1 MNPPHKEPLGYPTPV
16 HGGSLEEIFGL
27 HTKYGHP
34 KPDYVPPKPKYLP
47 PKHYEYKTKSKY
59 ADHPFSLEMV
69 FGLPMPKY
77 YADSYHEPL
86 SDYHEPK
93 PAYHEPKPTYHEP
106 KPTYHEPKPA
116 YHKPKP
122 EYHEPKPAYHEPKP
136 EYHEPKP
143 KYHEPKPEYH
153 EPKPAYHEPKPAY
166 HEPKPKYHEPKPE
179 YHEPKPKYHEPKPE
193 HHEPKPAYHEP
204 KPEYHE
210 PKPKYHEPKP
220 EYHEPKPAY
229 HEPKPAYHEPKP
241 EYHEPKPEYHEPKPV
256 YHEPKPAYHEPKPEY
271 HEPKPKYHEP
281 KPEYHEPAY
290 HAEEPK
296 YHVPKP
302 PSYPK
307 VAPKYREPKPA
318 YKEPAPEYHEPAP
331 QYHEPKPQY
340 HEPKPA
346 YKEPAPQYHAP
357 KPEYHEP
364 KPAYKEPTP
373 HYHEPQKSYHSHS
386 GYVTPKH
393 GGSLEEI
400 FGLDSKY
407 GHPKKDYNSPS
418 QLYITPRPDYKPPT
432 YKAKVE
438 YHHPEPEYKSPS
450 YKAPPHHGYMIHY
463 LPYEGYKPLHPNSH
477 DHGPSIHDS
486 AHIVVPSPHPRPPAF
501 LGRRHKRSAQQG
513 QFLQSNNQNS
523 ANEGTSHGL
532 EYSNGST
539 TNDLPLCTTNES
551 IDNYQRPCI
560 LPDYQFQ
567 GPGGIVIRPPQSH
580 PIIQIFV
587 PRTNTLPQVA
597 LLPYKDSTVRRNT
610 RQVAKPP
617 PRWPLTR
624 QPLRLNITTRR
635 PDAILKQLKSRTI
648 PGPSTIANVSPVQS
662 QGSNLPPINDF
673 HEETLANPFLRHKPT
688 APANLGKAVWPFLP
702 SPKFTPDDFMPTTTT
717 ALPTTTAALPR
728 TTTAL
733 PRTTTALPKTT
744 TAMPMTLDVVRSA
757 KLTVK
762 DGFFAALSN
771 PSTFGQRSSLDTE
784 DDETNLIIPES
795 EDFTNQPRRGLQ
807 VNTTNDEKS
816 VPLPQRERIPPL
828 QQTRII
834 PLSAFLALQD
844 EVEEFGPDSSRIPER
859 QDDPISSETDQPST
873 AFESITTMKLTDFQK
888 LFKSVDP
895 TEFKLPKNSSTWE
908 DVNPKIK
915 VSDLQALLNTART
928 GSAPKVPWDETKI
941 HGEAKPQEE
950 ATVTLRTTELK
961 KLFQHLNSQEEISTQ
976 APDQTSVVTLK
987 TNDLQDLFTALDPVE
1002 FKEPEAGEW
1011 LDFKTSR
1018 QRTKDGSVFHFTGN
1032 PNDALTPKSL
1042 PLQSSDTEEHNE
1054 MQKLIGLKKKVS
1066 SMIKEHENKIKEQEE
1081 NPSHRQRK
1089 RLHSLKR
1096 KENRLNTMI
1105 EQLHKISRPKPE
1117 ERVPKSQQLRVLP
1130 RPTLRTVGE
1139 DIQNFDQFSPNQF
1152 KTPST
1157 GEWSYRTSFANLI
1170 KDEAKKVQEGK
1181 SDHKAMVEVVSAL
1194 RASEFEPPK
1203 GKVWNM
1209 ESAEKLLQKINL
1221 TPKTSYT
1228 TPAKLF
1234 LAPPE
1239 IRRVPTPSP
1248 SDAAE
1253 ELPFPLKFIDRLRG
1267 PPGPPGPQG
1276 PTGPRGPIGPPG
1288 PQGEPG
1294 THFMDIFN
1302 NRPQDI
1308 PSVQPIRP
1316 PKLPLVTTEVPD
1328 LGDYY
1333 EDIEEEEEE
1342 EKDDNEDGA
1351 EENASTLLT
1360 EGKLKSILKEIMQEV
1375 GVSNE
1380 SEMEKIIETT
1390 RVVNQGEQ
1398 PQVIII
1404 PNGNNGGKPI
1414 TISISGSGVHV
1425 QSDSLITDHD
1435 DIFGHPSEI
1444 EILDNR
1450 GELNQKPAKLIFKEN
1465 GIIQETSI
1473 GNEDQALEPISPF
1486 EQETDFEDFVLQS
1499 EEPEAIPEYEVDE
1512 LSEVSQDTPDK
1523 PFVIEPRDFDHTIA
1537 HDTENGNLEIQQQE
1551 AAFPELNLTDHL
1563 KEFAQLQLEEVMDDE
1578 KESAEPEGSNN
1589 ATVEINEARKAA
1601 LLRASEKQEL
1611 MIENLINAVG
1621 RHRESHVN
1629 ESDIFD
1635 EGEVQ
1640 ELEKLIQ
1647 EQMTMLSGMKQTLND
1662 FDSTGVFVEQ
1672 RLNLLEDA
1680 SHRQLE
1686 VLETLTNAMQQ
1697 FEVEQTKTLERI
1709 ERLEATAVRHEMF
1722 LDQLQAQDK
1731 RFQAELRQRM
1741 FSEQQKQNLAKQKD
1755 AIREE
1760 IEQVAQV
1767 LINTREKR
1775 QRQIQ
1780 RQRQRQLLRK
1790 RKAQELQL
1798 LRQQSNSRPH
1808 ESSTQQQQQ
1817 QQQQTSESRPRL
1829 RPESPPSRQ
1838 VIAWYQRFADNYR
1851 MRKLQDKALNL
1862 RRTIQRRA

>member
-1 MNPPHKEPLGYPTPV
+1 MTPNETMRPAGLILVLLAASHVQGGGITQFSQLLAKVKGVSEENLVSGKTKDDGATVVQPAREGKALETVLRDEETEDIFVYEEPAIKEDEEGVTLGSFGGQRSDVRAFAAPRSNPSSMSLGFPSVMNFMSNFRDNVDWMSLQPRRLKKRSTLDHLGHPSHLQLPEEAIPILQPQRSFPHTPHIVAIPHHEHHQASHDHHAHESHHDHHDHHAHESHHDHHAQEAHHEHHVPHFEQLHREPLIPAHHKSHSHHHHQEQHATHHDAHLPHHEAHVPHHEPHMLPHHSSHSNHHVKISTKDHHVAHGTTTAGHHTAVHNEHHQIHEVEHAPEHSLVTHHHTHGHMDHHSGHHEAVAMVTVAPHHSPHHEVDPHHVHHAPSHHEHHGHQSHETHHGHHDHHETHHDHHDHHDPHMHHMMVMNPPHKEPLGYPTPV

-501 LGRRHKRSAQQG
+501 LGRRHKRSAQQ
-513 QFLQSNNQNS
+513 
-523 ANEGTSHGL
+523 
-532 EYSNGST
+532 
-539 TNDLPLCTTNES
+539 
-551 IDNYQRPCI
+551 
-560 LPDYQFQ
+560 
-567 GPGGIVIRPPQSH
+567 
-580 PIIQIFV
+580 
-587 PRTNTLPQVA
+587 
-597 LLPYKDSTVRRNT
+597 
-610 RQVAKPP
+610 
-617 PRWPLTR
+617 
-624 QPLRLNITTRR
+624 
-635 PDAILKQLKSRTI
+635 
-648 PGPSTIANVSPVQS
+648 
-662 QGSNLPPINDF
+662 
-673 HEETLANPFLRHKPT
+673 
-688 APANLGKAVWPFLP
+688 
-702 SPKFTPDDFMPTTTT
+702 
-717 ALPTTTAALPR
+717 
-728 TTTAL
+728 
-733 PRTTTALPKTT
+733 
-744 TAMPMTLDVVRSA
+744 
-757 KLTVK
+757 
-762 DGFFAALSN
+762 
-771 PSTFGQRSSLDTE
+771 
-784 DDETNLIIPES
+784 
-795 EDFTNQPRRGLQ
+795 
-807 VNTTNDEKS
+807 
-816 VPLPQRERIPPL
+816 
-828 QQTRII
+828 
-834 PLSAFLALQD
+834 
-844 EVEEFGPDSSRIPER
+844 
-859 QDDPISSETDQPST
+859 
-873 AFESITTMKLTDFQK
+873 
-888 LFKSVDP
+888 
-895 TEFKLPKNSSTWE
+895 
-908 DVNPKIK
+908 
-915 VSDLQALLNTART
+915 
-928 GSAPKVPWDETKI
+928 
-941 HGEAKPQEE
+941 
-950 ATVTLRTTELK
+950 
-961 KLFQHLNSQEEISTQ
+961 
-976 APDQTSVVTLK
+976 
-987 TNDLQDLFTALDPVE
+987 
-1002 FKEPEAGEW
+1002 
-1011 LDFKTSR
+1011 
-1018 QRTKDGSVFHFTGN
+1018 
-1032 PNDALTPKSL
+1032 
-1042 PLQSSDTEEHNE
+1042 
-1054 MQKLIGLKKKVS
+1054 
-1066 SMIKEHENKIKEQEE
+1066 
-1081 NPSHRQRK
+1081 
-1089 RLHSLKR
+1089 
-1096 KENRLNTMI
+1096 
-1105 EQLHKISRPKPE
+1105 
-1117 ERVPKSQQLRVLP
+1117 
-1130 RPTLRTVGE
+1130 
-1139 DIQNFDQFSPNQF
+1139 
-1152 KTPST
+1152 
-1157 GEWSYRTSFANLI
+1157 
-1170 KDEAKKVQEGK
+1170 
-1181 SDHKAMVEVVSAL
+1181 AL

-1838 VIAWYQRFADNYR
+1838 I
-1851 MRKLQDKALNL
+1851 KCLNMF
-1862 RRTIQRRA
+1862 QKNSKPHPKS